1 MSISLADKIFLTA
14 GLIDFGGIFI
24 WIGINLHLAYTRM
37 DYMLEHLKNCPLI
50 KTLTPLNQGG
60 PWGKFLLVGGIS
72 GVLTF
77 PEMYIKRGTASADDI
92 RNFPP
97 RLKRKLVILHCVCIT
112 LLIGLLILFILRKS
126 GILK

>member
-37 DYMLEHLKNCPLI
+37 DYMLEHLKNCSLI

-77 PEMYIKRGTASADDI
+77 PQMYIKRGAANADDI
-92 RNFPP
+92 RNFPAP
-97 RLKRKLVILHCVCIT
+97 LKRKLVILHWACIA
-112 LLIGLLILFILRKS
+112 LLIGMFMLFILRKS

>member
-1 MSISLADKIFLTA
+1 MSVSLADKIFLTA
-14 GLIDFGGIFI
+14 GLLDFGGIFI
-24 WIGINLHLAYTRM
+24 WIGINLHLAYTKM
-37 DYMLEHLKNCPLI
+37 DYMLEHLKNCSLI

-77 PEMYIKRGTASADDI
+77 PGMYIKRGNADADDI
-92 RNFPP
+92 KNFPAL
-97 RLKRKLVILHCVCIT
+97 LKRKLVVLHWVCIT
-112 LLIGLLILFILRKS
+112 LLIGLFTLFILRKS

>member
-24 WIGINLHLAYTRM
+24 WIGINLHLAYTKM
-37 DYMLEHLKNCPLI
+37 DYMLELLKNSSLI

-60 PWGKFLLVGGIS
+60 PWGKFLLVGGIA

-77 PEMYIKRGTASADDI
+77 PEMYIKRGTANADDI

-97 RLKRKLVILHCVCIT
+97 RLKRKLVILHWVCIT
-112 LLIGLLILFILRKS
+112 LLTGLFILFILRKS
-126 GILK
+126 GVLK